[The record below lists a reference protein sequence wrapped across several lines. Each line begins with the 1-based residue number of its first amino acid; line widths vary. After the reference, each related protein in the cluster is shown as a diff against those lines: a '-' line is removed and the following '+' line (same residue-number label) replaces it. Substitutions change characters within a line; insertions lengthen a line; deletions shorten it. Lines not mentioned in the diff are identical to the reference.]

1 VTEERDIREVA
12 AAVETAKAQLEG
24 LIRQRELIQMAV
36 EEHVRARET
45 IKNLLDSKP
54 GDEVLIPVGADSYVH
69 AKVSEK
75 RDAVVGVGSGV
86 SIQRGAED
94 AEKILQGRIDDL
106 SQAFQ
111 KVSERANQLEGFVQ
125 EMTAK
130 LQEQYEALQR
140 GEGA

>member
-1 VTEERDIREVA
+1 MTEERDIREVA

-45 IKNLLDSKP
+45 IKNLLDSAP

-86 SIQRGAED
+86 SIQRGSED
-94 AEKILQGRIDDL
+94 AGKVLQGRIDDL

>member
-1 VTEERDIREVA
+1 MTEERDIREVA

-45 IKNLLDSKP
+45 IKNLLDSTP

-86 SIQRGAED
+86 SIQRGSED
-94 AEKILQGRIDDL
+94 AGKILQGRIDDL

>member
-1 VTEERDIREVA
+1 MNEERDLRETA

-45 IKNLLDSKP
+45 IRNVSKSAP
-54 GDEVLIPVGADSYVH
+54 GEDILMPIGADTYIH
-69 AKVSEK
+69 AKVSEV

-86 SIQRGAED
+86 SIQQKAED
-94 AEKILQGRIDDL
+94 AEKAMQARIDDL

-111 KVSERANQLEGFVQ
+111 KVSERAAQTEAFVQ

-130 LQEQYEALQR
+130 LQEQYEALQH

>member
-1 VTEERDIREVA
+1 MTEERDIREVA